1 MEIANAYAALS
12 LPARKSAAPA
22 VAASMGADISAL
34 TSGLVQGD
42 EGAYRQFFADYSGRL
57 YRYLIVASQGQ
68 EHAARE
74 ALQETMR
81 RVVKHARKVSDEQVF
96 WSWLTVLARSALFD
110 GRRKRRRYGALL
122 LRFQD
127 HLQVQNQPDR
137 DDADTRLLRSLLTH
151 VDLLEA
157 GDRDLVER
165 KYFRQERVQDIA
177 EALRLSE
184 KAVESR
190 LTRARSKLRTAILNS
205 LKGGPADES

>member
-1 MEIANAYAALS
+1 MEIANICAALP
-12 LPARKSAAPA
+12 LPARKPVAPA
-22 VAASMGADISAL
+22 VAASMDSDIAAL

-42 EGAYRQFFADYSGRL
+42 EGAYRRFFAEYSGRL
-57 YRYLIVASQGQ
+57 GRYLLVAACGQ

-81 RVVKHARKVSDEQVF
+81 RVAKHARRFSDEQVF

-127 HLQVQNQPDR
+127 HLQVQNQADR
-137 DDADTRLLRSLLTH
+137 DAADNRLLQSLLIH

-157 GDRDLVER
+157 GDREIVER

-205 LKGGPADES
+205 LKGGSADES